1 VQRPDVTPPPTA
13 ASVRDTAASIAAV
26 QLADGCIPWFRG
38 GHADPWNIVEGAM
51 ALTAGGL
58 VDEARRAY
66 RWLARHQRRN
76 GSWHSYYRDGAVEDP
91 TVDANFCAYIA
102 TGLWHHTLIT
112 DDGAFLAEMWPV
124 VQRAVDYVVAQQGAG
139 GEIPWARDRWGH
151 QARRALL
158 TSSSSIHLSL
168 HCAVAAAE
176 RMGLDRPD
184 WVSAAAALA
193 HAVAHRPEC
202 FERKD
207 RWSMDWYYPVLGGVV
222 LGAAGRVRIAE
233 RWDTFVVDGL
243 GVRCVADRPWIT
255 SAETCEL
262 VLALDAADRVD
273 DAWELFRWVQYL
285 RDGAGGYWTGAV
297 FPGGEHFPAEQSTW
311 SAAAAVLAADALMEL
326 TPASGLFRALHVAA
340 ENAFLDAVADSA

>member
-1 VQRPDVTPPPTA
+1 
-13 ASVRDTAASIAAV
+13 
-26 QLADGCIPWFRG
+26 
-38 GHADPWNIVEGAM
+38 
-51 ALTAGGL
+51 
-58 VDEARRAY
+58 AY

-168 HCAVAAAE
+168 HCALAAAE

-184 WVSAAAALA
+184 WESAAAALA
-193 HAVAHRPEC
+193 HSVAHRPEC

-222 LGAAGRVRIAE
+222 LGAAGRVR
-233 RWDTFVVDGL
+233 
-243 GVRCVADRPWIT
+243 
-255 SAETCEL
+255 
-262 VLALDAADRVD
+262 
-273 DAWELFRWVQYL
+273 
-285 RDGAGGYWTGAV
+285 
-297 FPGGEHFPAEQSTW
+297 
-311 SAAAAVLAADALMEL
+311 
-326 TPASGLFRALHVAA
+326 
-340 ENAFLDAVADSA
+340 